1 MTSISR
7 RKARFAQGGVV
18 LSYIGFLLTGP
29 ASNWLI
35 QNVGTHCV
43 PNGPCLIPV
52 LPGISAPSGVLMV
65 GLALVLRDLV
75 HRDLGAH
82 WALSAIL
89 LGTLISAIFSPQA
102 LLIASTTAF
111 LLSELTD
118 FAVFA
123 PLRRRGFVVAALVS
137 SFVGLFVD
145 SLVFLW
151 LAFGSLD
158 YLAGQVLGKFYM
170 VIVTILVVVVWE
182 RRRETWANHPSSF

>member
-7 RKARFAQGGVV
+7 QKASIVKGGVV

-75 HRDLGAH
+75 HRDLGAY
-82 WALSAIL
+82 WGRDPPEA
-89 LGTLISAIFSPQA
+89 
-102 LLIASTTAF
+102 
-111 LLSELTD
+111 
-118 FAVFA
+118 
-123 PLRRRGFVVAALVS
+123 
-137 SFVGLFVD
+137 
-145 SLVFLW
+145 
-151 LAFGSLD
+151 
-158 YLAGQVLGKFYM
+158 
-170 VIVTILVVVVWE
+170 
-182 RRRETWANHPSSF
+182 